1 MAATET
7 TGFNELNRIRLV
19 ASDLDGTLLQ
29 NGNTEPSS
37 EAFEL
42 IGELVDRGVI
52 FLPASGRQY
61 ASLRKLFAPIADD
74 LSYLCEN
81 GALVM
86 FQDMPVVRR
95 GFSRALGVQIARS
108 VSLEH
113 EAKLIVSGERHAY
126 VLRSDEEF
134 ARHLREDIG
143 NDIVLVDRVT
153 DIDEPIIKVAF
164 KTSRVMQQTLRDRF
178 DDEFGLWT
186 NVMTSGAE
194 WTDIVPKGVDK
205 GTALLDFGRLMGIA
219 PQQMAAFGDNEND
232 FAMLN
237 LVGHPYL
244 MERCNP
250 SMRGAVRD
258 ATYAGTVEEELRRL
272 LDTPGCLA
280 RA

>member
-7 TGFNELNRIRLV
+7 TGFNELNRIRLI

-29 NGNTEPSS
+29 KGSAEPSD

-42 IGELVDRGVI
+42 IGDLVERGVI

-61 ASLRKLFAPIADD
+61 ASLRKLFAPIADE

-81 GALVM
+81 GSLVM

-95 GFSRALGVQIARS
+95 GFSRAFGLQVARS
-108 VSLEH
+108 VSLES
-113 EAKLIVSGERHAY
+113 EAKLLVSGERHAY
-126 VLRSDEEF
+126 VLRREEEF
-134 ARHLREDIG
+134 ARRLREDLG
-143 NDIVLVDRVT
+143 NDVELVDRLT
-153 DIDEPIIKVAF
+153 DIDEPILKVAF

-178 DDEFGLWT
+178 DDEFGLWA
-186 NVMTSGAE
+186 NVMTSGTE
-194 WTDIVPKGVDK
+194 WTDIVPKDVDK
-205 GTALLDFGRLMGIA
+205 GIALLDFGRLMGIA

-232 FAMLN
+232 FGMLN

-244 MERCNP
+244 MRNCNP
-250 SMRGAVRD
+250 SMRGVVRGA
-258 ATYAGTVEEELRRL
+258 ATADTVEEELRRL

>member
-1 MAATET
+1 MAATEI

-29 NGNTEPSS
+29 NGNAEPSA

-42 IGELVDRGVI
+42 IEELVRRGVI

-61 ASLRKLFAPIADD
+61 ASLRKLFAPVADE

-81 GALVM
+81 GSLVM

-95 GFSRALGVQIARS
+95 GFSHALGMQIAKS
-108 VSLEH
+108 VSRER
-113 EAKLIVSGERHAY
+113 EAELIVSGERHAY
-126 VLRSDEEF
+126 VLKGSEEF

-143 NDIVLVDRVT
+143 NDVVLVDRLS

-164 KTSRVMQQTLRDRF
+164 KTSRVMQRALRDHF
-178 DDEFGLWT
+178 DDEFGLWV
-186 NVMTSGAE
+186 NVMTSGTE

-205 GTALLDFGRLMGIA
+205 GAALLDFGRLMGIA

-244 MERCNP
+244 MESCNP
-250 SMRGAVRD
+250 SMRGAVRG
-258 ATYAGTVEEELRRL
+258 AAYVGTVEEELRRL